1 MKRLLAIL
9 AAAMMLFAA
18 AGCSQDGGSSSKA
31 GTDTSGGAA
40 GAMDPIAKE
49 DIKVGVIHIGEP
61 ADGAGYSYAHDQGIV
76 EMQKNI
82 GLSDDQIVRKN
93 SVADNDAA
101 GTREAITACIEE
113 GCNIIFG
120 TSWGYMDVMADMAEE
135 HPDVIFCHA
144 SGNKSNDRN
153 FNNYFGRIYQARFL
167 TGIAAGLKTQ
177 SDKIGFVGAMGQDNA
192 EVTGGIDAFALGVAA
207 VNPDAK
213 IYVKVT
219 NSWFDPT
226 AEKQAA
232 EALLDMG
239 CDVIAQHCDTTAPQL
254 AAQEKGVWG
263 CGYNSDMT
271 ESAPKAHLTAPIWH
285 WGAYYTS
292 AVKEV
297 IEGTW
302 KPVNYFGGMAEGF
315 IDISPLT
322 ANCAE
327 GTQAKIDEV
336 SAKIKDGSFKVFEGE
351 IKDNQGNI
359 VNKAGDVIPDGD
371 ITGKM
376 NWYFETVVVK

>member
-1 MKRLLAIL
+1 M
-9 AAAMMLFAA
+9 
-18 AGCSQDGGSSSKA
+18 
-31 GTDTSGGAA
+31 
-40 GAMDPIAKE
+40 
-49 DIKVGVIHIGEP
+49 
-61 ADGAGYSYAHDQGIV
+61 
-76 EMQKNI
+76 
-82 GLSDDQIVRKN
+82 
-93 SVADNDAA
+93 
-101 GTREAITACIEE
+101 
-113 GCNIIFG
+113 
-120 TSWGYMDVMADMAEE
+120 
-135 HPDVIFCHA
+135 
-144 SGNKSNDRN
+144 
-153 FNNYFGRIYQARFL
+153 
-167 TGIAAGLKTQ
+167 
-177 SDKIGFVGAMGQDNA
+177 
-192 EVTGGIDAFALGVAA
+192 
-207 VNPDAK
+207 
-213 IYVKVT
+213 
-219 NSWFDPT
+219 
-226 AEKQAA
+226 
-232 EALLDMG
+232 
-239 CDVIAQHCDTTAPQL
+239 
-254 AAQEKGVWG
+254 WG

-327 GTQAKIDEV
+327 GTQAKIVEV